1 MKIVRFL
8 KNKYCWAIILLVLG
22 LAATAAAY
30 FATDIYHK
38 DEVAVITDKK
48 IDDRLVKTDE
58 DVYQNKDQS
67 RQQILHLQI
76 LSGKYQGRKFT
87 VKNSY
92 IASQLQTQKYRA
104 HDRVFVQ
111 IKKGEVALVN
121 PKRDWVLVL
130 ALTLTVCLM
139 VAVSGRHSLALILSM
154 LLSWLIFYLVL
165 ALNIKLNG
173 SMIVL
178 VFGLA
183 DIVFSFVSLL
193 IVQGFNRK
201 MLATWLAT
209 ILGVFVSFA
218 LCYLVMHLTGES
230 EMRYDTG
237 EYATQDPRG
246 IFLAQTLLGILGA
259 VMDEATDILSS
270 LYELIQTKAD
280 ITAMEL
286 IKSGRTMGQEIM
298 GPLINVLVLIF
309 VAGALPEMI
318 LYLRD
323 NNSIGSAFGFT
334 LSLGVT
340 QSIISAIGIVLTVVF
355 ATGCSLLFLPK
366 AKRGWKK

>member
-1 MKIVRFL
+1 MFHLSKKRWL
-8 KNKYCWAIILLVLG
+8 ALLLTLLVGLG
-22 LAATAAAY
+22 LTAATY
-30 FATDIYHK
+30 FATGIYHK
-38 DEVAVITDKK
+38 DDVAVITDQHIK
-48 IDDRLVKTDE
+48 DYLVKNDV
-58 DVYQNKDQS
+58 DVYKNRDQS
-67 RQQILHLQI
+67 RCQILHLEI
-76 LSGKYQGRKFT
+76 LSSKDKGKHFT
-87 VKNSY
+87 VKNPY
-92 IASQLQTQKYRA
+92 IKSQLQTQKYRA
-104 HDRVFVQ
+104 GGRVFVQ
-111 IKKGEVALVN
+111 IKKGEPALIN

-130 ALTLTVCLM
+130 AATITISLM
-139 VAVSGRHSLALILSM
+139 VMVSGKHTVSLLVSM
-154 LLSWLIFYLVL
+154 GLSWLIFYLVIL
-165 ALNIKLNG
+165 WNVKMNG
-173 SMIVL
+173 SLIIL
-178 VFGLA
+178 IFSLA

-193 IVQGFNRK
+193 IVQGLNRK

-209 ILGVFVSFA
+209 LLGVFVSFA
-218 LCYLVMHLTGES
+218 LCYLVMKLTGES

-270 LYELIQTKAD
+270 LYELIQTKAN
-280 ITAMEL
+280 ITAKDL
-286 IKSGRTMGQEIM
+286 IISGRTMGQEIM

-323 NNSIGSAFGFT
+323 NNSMSSAFGFT

-355 ATGCSLLFLPK
+355 ATACSLLFLHDRK
-366 AKRGWKK
+366 KGQAK